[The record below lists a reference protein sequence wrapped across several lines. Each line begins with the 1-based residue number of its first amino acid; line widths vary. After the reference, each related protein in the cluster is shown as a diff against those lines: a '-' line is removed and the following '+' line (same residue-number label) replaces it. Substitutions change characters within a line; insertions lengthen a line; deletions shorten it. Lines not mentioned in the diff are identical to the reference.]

1 VKVLVDNDLPPRLA
15 SALHIIFEDDG
26 DEVFSLRQ
34 KFGRDD
40 VKDADWITKLGAEG
54 RWAVLSADRRI
65 AKQRPSRELFIGA
78 GLVGFFF
85 PPSLQKQPLHLQ
97 AARVIAIWPALRDQ
111 VRLNANGCFEMPA
124 KGTRFR
130 QIGR

>member
-1 VKVLVDNDLPPRLA
+1 MVDNDLPPRLA
-15 SALHIIFEDDG
+15 RALHTIFEADG
-26 DEVFSLRQ
+26 DEVVALRE
-34 KFGRDD
+34 KFGRDN
-40 VKDADWITKLGAEG
+40 VKDAEWIGHLGKEG

-85 PPSLQKQPLHLQ
+85 PPSLQKQPLYRQ
-97 AARVIAIWPALRDQ
+97 AARVISIWPDIRDQ

-124 KGTRFR
+124 SGSRFR

>member
-1 VKVLVDNDLPPRLA
+1 MKVLIDNDLPPRLA
-15 SALHIIFEDDG
+15 SALQIIFEIDG
-26 DEVFSLRQ
+26 DEVVSLRE
-34 KFGRDD
+34 KFGREN
-40 VKDADWITKLGAEG
+40 VKDAEWITQLGKEG

-65 AKQRPSRELFIGA
+65 ARQRPSRELFIGA
-78 GLVGFFF
+78 GLVGFFL
-85 PPSLQKQPLHLQ
+85 PPSLQRQPLHRQ
-97 AARVIAIWPALRDQ
+97 AARVIGIWPALRDQ

>member
-1 VKVLVDNDLPPRLA
+1 MVDNDLPPRLA
-15 SALHIIFEDDG
+15 TALHIIFEADG
-26 DEVFSLRQ
+26 DEIVALRD
-34 KFGRDD
+34 KFGRQD
-40 VKDADWITKLGAEG
+40 VKDAEWITQLGKEG

-85 PPSLQKQPLHLQ
+85 PPSLKKQPLYRQ
-97 AARVIAIWPALRDQ
+97 ASRVIGLWPAIRDQ

-124 KGTRFR
+124 TGVRFR

>member
-1 VKVLVDNDLPPRLA
+1 MKVMVDNDLPPRLA
-15 SALHIIFEDDG
+15 KALHIIFEADG
-26 DEVFSLRQ
+26 DEIVSLRE
-34 KFGRDD
+34 KFGRDN
-40 VKDADWITKLGAEG
+40 VKDAEWIGQLGLEG

-85 PPSLQKQPLHLQ
+85 PPSLQKQPLHRQ
-97 AARVIAIWPALRDQ
+97 AARVINLWPDLRDQ

-124 KGTRFR
+124 SGSRFR

>member
-1 VKVLVDNDLPPRLA
+1 MVDNDLPPRLA
-15 SALHIIFEDDG
+15 RALHLIFEADG
-26 DEVFSLRQ
+26 DEIVALRD
-34 KFGRDD
+34 KFKRDNL
-40 VKDADWITKLGAEG
+40 KDEEWIRQLGDEG

-85 PPSLQKQPLHLQ
+85 PPSLQKAPLFKQ
-97 AARVIAIWPALRDQ
+97 AARVIDIWPDVRDQ

-124 KGTRFR
+124 KGRRFR

>member
-1 VKVLVDNDLPPRLA
+1 MVDNDLPPRLA
-15 SALHIIFEDDG
+15 RALHLIFETDG
-26 DEVFSLRQ
+26 DEVVALRE
-34 KFGRDD
+34 KFGRAN
-40 VKDADWITKLGAEG
+40 VTDADWIKQLGDEG

-85 PPSLQKQPLHLQ
+85 SPSLQKAPLHRQ
-97 AARVIAIWPALRDQ
+97 AAHIINLWPDIQAQ
-111 VRLNANGCFEMPA
+111 VRLNANGCFEIPA
-124 KGTRFR
+124 SGRRFR